1 MTKIKNIIS
10 TKFNNVM
17 KLLIIALTALKSN
30 KTRFFLASLGIMI
43 GIAAVIVMVAIGK
56 GSQHEVMTVIAK
68 MGENLL
74 TINAGEMKRRGGR
87 LRLSGNVT
95 TLNLR
100 DVDYLSKEV
109 DGITFVAPFE
119 IKEMKVKYLQV
130 LTSTNVA
137 GSTLEFLE
145 TRNYRIAS
153 GEMFT
158 EMDQKLGA
166 RVGVVGKTVIKN
178 MLGGEDPLGKT
189 VRINAIPFR
198 IIGIFESKGLDSD
211 GIDQDDILLIPIK
224 SMLRRILNQNH
235 ISTIYVKAGS
245 RRNIE
250 RVSVRIKTVLRDR
263 HKIADDAENDFT
275 IISQIDLENL
285 KAETSELFTRLIV
298 GVAAISLVVGGIG
311 ILAVMLI
318 SVKERTHEIG
328 VRRAVG
334 ATKGDIVG
342 QFLFESILIG
352 LFGGFFGVVLGVGIT
367 FGASTWGA
375 ENLLLDANSIYI
387 STSVCMMIGVIF
399 GLFPAIKASRLDP
412 MVALTVE

>member
-1 MTKIKNIIS
+1 
-10 TKFNNVM
+10 M

-56 GSQHEVMTVIAK
+56 GSQHEVMSVIAK

-87 LRLSGNVT
+87 LRLSGNVN

-100 DVDYLSKEV
+100 DVNYLSKEV
-109 DGITFVAPFE
+109 DGIAFIAPFE

-145 TRNYRIAS
+145 TRNYRITS
-153 GEMFT
+153 GEMFS

-166 RVGVVGKTVIKN
+166 RVAVVGKTVIKN
-178 MLGGEDPLGKT
+178 MLGGGDPLGKT

-198 IIGIFESKGLDSD
+198 IIGVFESKGLDSD
-211 GIDQDDILLIPIK
+211 GIDQDEILLIPIK
-224 SMLRRILNQNH
+224 SMLRRILNQSH
-235 ISTIYVKAGS
+235 ISTIYVKADS

-250 RVSVRIKTVLRDR
+250 RVAAKIKTELRDR

-275 IISQIDLENL
+275 IVSQIDLENL

-328 VRRAVG
+328 IRRAVG

-342 QFLFESILIG
+342 QFLLESIIIG

-367 FGASTWGA
+367 FGASILGA

>member
-1 MTKIKNIIS
+1 
-10 TKFNNVM
+10 M
-17 KLLIIALTALKSN
+17 KLLIIALTALNSN

-56 GSQHEVMTVIAK
+56 GSQHEVMSVIAK

-87 LRLSGNVT
+87 LRLSGNVN

-100 DVDYLSKEV
+100 DVNYLSKEV
-109 DGITFVAPFE
+109 DGIAFIAPFE

-145 TRNYRIAS
+145 TRNYKITS
-153 GEMFT
+153 GEMFS

-166 RVGVVGKTVIKN
+166 RVAVVGKTVIKN
-178 MLGGEDPLGKT
+178 MLGGGDPLGKT

-198 IIGIFESKGLDSD
+198 IIGVFESKGLDSD
-211 GIDQDDILLIPIK
+211 GIDQDEILLIPIK
-224 SMLRRILNQNH
+224 SMLRRILNQSH
-235 ISTIYVKAGS
+235 ISTIYVKADS

-250 RVSVRIKTVLRDR
+250 RVAAKIKTELRDR

-275 IISQIDLENL
+275 IVSQIDLENL

-328 VRRAVG
+328 IRRAVG

-342 QFLFESILIG
+342 QFLLESIIIG

-367 FGASTWGA
+367 FGASILGA

>member
-1 MTKIKNIIS
+1 MKLFARFI
-10 TKFNNVM
+10 V

-30 KTRFFLASLGIMI
+30 KTRFLLASLGIMI

-166 RVGVVGKTVIKN
+166 RVGVVGKTLIKN

-189 VRINAIPFR
+189 VRINAIPFK

-224 SMLRRILNQNH
+224 SMLRRILNQNY
-235 ISTIYVKAGS
+235 ISTIYAKADS

-250 RVSVRIKTVLRDR
+250 RVAAKIKTVLRDR

-328 VRRAVG
+328 IRRAVG

-342 QFLFESILIG
+342 QFLFESIFIG
-352 LFGGFFGVVLGVGIT
+352 LFGGCFGVVLGVGIT

-399 GLFPAIKASRLDP
+399 GLFPAIRASRLDP

>member
-1 MTKIKNIIS
+1 
-10 TKFNNVM
+10 M
-17 KLLIIALTALKSN
+17 KLLIIALTALNSN
-30 KTRFFLASLGIMI
+30 KTRFILASLGIMI

-56 GSQHEVMTVIAK
+56 GSQHEVMSVIAK

-87 LRLSGNVT
+87 LRLSGNVN

-100 DVDYLSKEV
+100 DVNYLSKEV
-109 DGITFVAPFE
+109 DGIAFIAPFE

-145 TRNYRIAS
+145 TRNYRITS
-153 GEMFT
+153 GEMFS

-166 RVGVVGKTVIKN
+166 RVAVVGKTVIKN

-198 IIGIFESKGLDSD
+198 IIGVFESKGLDSD
-211 GIDQDDILLIPIK
+211 GIDQDEILLIPIK
-224 SMLRRILNQNH
+224 SMLRRILNQSH
-235 ISTIYVKAGS
+235 ISTIYVKADS

-250 RVSVRIKTVLRDR
+250 RVAAKIKTELRDR
-263 HKIADDAENDFT
+263 HRIADDAENDFT
-275 IISQIDLENL
+275 IVSQIDLENL

-328 VRRAVG
+328 IRRAVG

-342 QFLFESILIG
+342 QFLLESIIIG

-367 FGASTWGA
+367 FGASILGA

>member
-1 MTKIKNIIS
+1 
-10 TKFNNVM
+10 M
-17 KLLIIALTALKSN
+17 KLLLIALTALKSN

-56 GSQHEVMTVIAK
+56 GSHHEVMNVIAK

-74 TINAGEMKRRGGR
+74 AINAGEMKRRGGR
-87 LRLSGNVT
+87 LRLAGNVT

-100 DVDYLSKEV
+100 DVDYLSQEV
-109 DGITFVAPFE
+109 SGLTLVAPFE

-130 LTSTNVA
+130 LTATNVA
-137 GSTLEFLE
+137 GSTLEFLK
-145 TRNYRIAS
+145 TRNYKISS
-153 GEMFT
+153 GEMFN
-158 EMDQKLGA
+158 ERDQKLRAKVAVIGN
-166 RVGVVGKTVIKN
+166 TVIKN
-178 MLGGEDPLGKT
+178 IFGEDDPLGKT
-189 VRINAIPFR
+189 VRINAIPFKV
-198 IIGIFESKGLDSD
+198 IGIFEGKGLDSD
-211 GIDQDDILLIPIK
+211 GIDQDDILLIPIN
-224 SMLRRILNQNH
+224 SMLRRLLNQNY
-235 ISTIYVKAGS
+235 ISTIYAKADSRENIDRIAVK
-245 RRNIE
+245 
-250 RVSVRIKTVLRDR
+250 IKTLLRDR
-263 HKIADDAENDFT
+263 HKISDDAEDDFT
-275 IISQIDLENL
+275 IISQLDLENL

-318 SVKERTHEIG
+318 SVKERTREIG

-352 LFGGFFGVVLGVGIT
+352 LFGGCLGVVLGVGIT
-367 FGASTWGA
+367 LGITAWDIG
-375 ENLLLDANSIYI
+375 NLILDMQSIYI
-387 STSVCMMIGVIF
+387 STGVCTAIGIMF

>member
-1 MTKIKNIIS
+1 
-10 TKFNNVM
+10 
-17 KLLIIALTALKSN
+17 
-30 KTRFFLASLGIMI
+30 
-43 GIAAVIVMVAIGK
+43 VIVMVAIGK
-56 GSQHEVMTVIAK
+56 GSQHKIMTVIAK

-145 TRNYRIAS
+145 TRNYGIAS

-166 RVGVVGKTVIKN
+166 RVAVVGKTVIKN

-224 SMLRRILNQNH
+224 SMLRRILNQNY
-235 ISTIYVKAGS
+235 ISTIYAKADS

-250 RVSVRIKTVLRDR
+250 RVAAKIKTVLRDR

-328 VRRAVG
+328 IRRAVG

-375 ENLLLDANSIYI
+375 ENLLLDVNSIYI

>member
-1 MTKIKNIIS
+1 MKLFARFI
-10 TKFNNVM
+10 V

-119 IKEMKVKYLQV
+119 IKEMKAKYLHV

-137 GSTLEFLE
+137 GSTLRFLE

-153 GEMFT
+153 GEMFS

-166 RVGVVGKTVIKN
+166 RV
-178 MLGGEDPLGKT
+178 
-189 VRINAIPFR
+189 A
-198 IIGIFESKGLDSD
+198 
-211 GIDQDDILLIPIK
+211 
-224 SMLRRILNQNH
+224 
-235 ISTIYVKAGS
+235 
-245 RRNIE
+245 
-250 RVSVRIKTVLRDR
+250 
-263 HKIADDAENDFT
+263 
-275 IISQIDLENL
+275 
-285 KAETSELFTRLIV
+285 IV
-298 GVAAISLVVGGIG
+298 G
-311 ILAVMLI
+311 
-318 SVKERTHEIG
+318 
-328 VRRAVG
+328 
-334 ATKGDIVG
+334 
-342 QFLFESILIG
+342 
-352 LFGGFFGVVLGVGIT
+352 
-367 FGASTWGA
+367 
-375 ENLLLDANSIYI
+375 
-387 STSVCMMIGVIF
+387 
-399 GLFPAIKASRLDP
+399 
-412 MVALTVE
+412 

>member
-1 MTKIKNIIS
+1 MKLFARFI
-10 TKFNNVM
+10 V

-166 RVGVVGKTVIKN
+166 RVAVVGKTVIKN

-224 SMLRRILNQNH
+224 SMLRRILNQNY
-235 ISTIYVKAGS
+235 ISTIYAKADS

-250 RVSVRIKTVLRDR
+250 RVAAKIKTVLRDR

-328 VRRAVG
+328 IRRAVG

>member
-1 MTKIKNIIS
+1 
-10 TKFNNVM
+10 M

-56 GSQHEVMTVIAK
+56 GSHHEVMNVIAK

-87 LRLSGNVT
+87 LRLAGNVT

-100 DVDYLSKEV
+100 DVDYLSQEV
-109 DGITFVAPFE
+109 SGLTLVAPFE

-130 LTSTNVA
+130 LTATNVA
-137 GSTLEFLE
+137 GSTPEFLK
-145 TRNYRIAS
+145 TRNYQIAS
-153 GEMFT
+153 GEMFN
-158 EMDQKLGA
+158 ERDQKLRA
-166 RVGVVGKTVIKN
+166 KVAVVGNTVIKN
-178 MLGGEDPLGKT
+178 IFGEDDPLGKT
-189 VRINAIPFR
+189 VRINAIPFKV
-198 IIGIFESKGLDSD
+198 IGVFEGKGLDSD
-211 GIDQDDILLIPIK
+211 GIDQDDILLIPIT
-224 SMLRRILNQNH
+224 SMLRRLLNQNY
-235 ISTIYVKAGS
+235 ISTIYAKADSRENIDRVAVK
-245 RRNIE
+245 
-250 RVSVRIKTVLRDR
+250 IKTLLRDR
-263 HKIADDAENDFT
+263 HKISDDAEDDFT
-275 IISQIDLENL
+275 IISQLDLENL

-318 SVKERTHEIG
+318 SVKERTREIG

-352 LFGGFFGVVLGVGIT
+352 LFGGCFGVALGAGITLGVTAWGI
-367 FGASTWGA
+367 G
-375 ENLLLDANSIYI
+375 NLILDMQSIYI
-387 STSVCMMIGVIF
+387 STGVCTAIGIMF

>member
-1 MTKIKNIIS
+1 MKLFARFI
-10 TKFNNVM
+10 V

-224 SMLRRILNQNH
+224 SMLRRILNQNY
-235 ISTIYVKAGS
+235 ISTIYAKADS

-250 RVSVRIKTVLRDR
+250 RVAAKIKTVLRDR

-352 LFGGFFGVVLGVGIT
+352 LFGGFFGVTLGIGIT

>member
-1 MTKIKNIIS
+1 
-10 TKFNNVM
+10 V
-17 KLLIIALTALKSN
+17 KLLIIALTALNSN

-56 GSQHEVMTVIAK
+56 GSQHEVMSVIAK

-87 LRLSGNVT
+87 LRLSGNVN

-100 DVDYLSKEV
+100 DVNYLSKEV
-109 DGITFVAPFE
+109 DGIAFIAPFE

-145 TRNYRIAS
+145 TRNYSITS
-153 GEMFT
+153 GEMFS

-166 RVGVVGKTVIKN
+166 RVAVVGKTVIKN

-198 IIGIFESKGLDSD
+198 IIGVFESKGLDSD
-211 GIDQDDILLIPIK
+211 GIDQDEILLIPIK
-224 SMLRRILNQNH
+224 SMLRRILNQSH
-235 ISTIYVKAGS
+235 ISTIYVKADS

-250 RVSVRIKTVLRDR
+250 RVAAKIKTELRDR
-263 HKIADDAENDFT
+263 HRIADDAENDFT
-275 IISQIDLENL
+275 IVSQIDLENL

-298 GVAAISLVVGGIG
+298 GVAGISLVVGGIG

-328 VRRAVG
+328 IRRAVG

-342 QFLFESILIG
+342 QFLLESIIIG

-367 FGASTWGA
+367 FGASILGV

>member
-1 MTKIKNIIS
+1 
-10 TKFNNVM
+10 M
-17 KLLIIALTALKSN
+17 KLLIIALSALKSN

-56 GSQHEVMTVIAK
+56 GSHHEVMNVIAK

-87 LRLSGNVT
+87 LRLAGNVT

-100 DVDYLSKEV
+100 DVDYLSQEV
-109 DGITFVAPFE
+109 SGLTLVAPFE

-130 LTSTNVA
+130 LTATNVA
-137 GSTLEFLE
+137 GSTPEFLK
-145 TRNYRIAS
+145 TRNYQIAS
-153 GEMFT
+153 GEMFN
-158 EMDQKLGA
+158 ERDQKLRA
-166 RVGVVGKTVIKN
+166 KVAVVGNTVIKN
-178 MLGGEDPLGKT
+178 MFGEDDPLGKT
-189 VRINAIPFR
+189 VRINAIPFKV
-198 IIGIFESKGLDSD
+198 IGVFEGKGLDSD
-211 GIDQDDILLIPIK
+211 GIDQDDILLIPIN
-224 SMLRRILNQNH
+224 SMLRRLLNQNY
-235 ISTIYVKAGS
+235 ISTIYAKADSRENIDRVAVK
-245 RRNIE
+245 
-250 RVSVRIKTVLRDR
+250 IKTLLRDR
-263 HKIADDAENDFT
+263 HKISDDAEDDFT
-275 IISQIDLENL
+275 IISQLDLENL

-318 SVKERTHEIG
+318 SVKERTREIG

-352 LFGGFFGVVLGVGIT
+352 LFGGCFGVVLGAGIT
-367 FGASTWGA
+367 LGITAWGIG
-375 ENLLLDANSIYI
+375 NLILDMQSIYV
-387 STSVCMMIGVIF
+387 STGVCTAIGIMF

>member
-1 MTKIKNIIS
+1 
-10 TKFNNVM
+10 M
-17 KLLIIALTALKSN
+17 KSLIIALTTLKSN

-74 TINAGEMKRRGGR
+74 TVNAGEMKRRGGR

-109 DGITFVAPFE
+109 DGITFIAPFE
-119 IKEMKVKYLQV
+119 IKEMKAKYLQI

-137 GSTLEFLE
+137 GSTLRFLE

-153 GEMFT
+153 GEMFS

-166 RVGVVGKTVIKN
+166 RVAIVGKTVIKN
-178 MLGGEDPLGKT
+178 MFGGEDPLGKT

-198 IIGIFESKGLDSD
+198 VIGVFESKGLDSD

-224 SMLRRILNQNH
+224 SMLRRILNQNY
-235 ISTIYVKAGS
+235 ISTIYVKADS

-250 RVSVRIKTVLRDR
+250 IVAAKIKTVLRDR

-328 VRRAVG
+328 IRRAVG

-342 QFLFESILIG
+342 QFLFESILFG

>member
-1 MTKIKNIIS
+1 MKSIS
-10 TKFNNVM
+10 
-17 KLLIIALTALKSN
+17 IAMIALKSN

-56 GSQHEVMTVIAK
+56 GSHHEVMSVIAK

-87 LRLSGNVT
+87 LRLAGNVT

-100 DVDYLSKEV
+100 DVDYLEQEV
-109 DGITFVAPFE
+109 SGLTLVAPFE
-119 IKEMKVKYLQV
+119 IKEMKVKYQQS

-145 TRNYRIAS
+145 TRNYEIAS
-153 GEMFT
+153 GEMFS
-158 EMDQKLGA
+158 ERDQKLGA
-166 RVGVVGKTVIKN
+166 KVAVIGKTVIKN
-178 MLGGEDPLGKT
+178 MFGEDDPLGKT
-189 VRINAIPFR
+189 VRINAIPFK
-198 IIGIFESKGLDSD
+198 IIGVFEAKGLDSD
-211 GIDQDDILLIPIK
+211 GVDQDDILLIPIN
-224 SMLRRILNQNH
+224 SMLRRILNQTY
-235 ISTIYVKAGS
+235 ISTIYAKANSRKNIKRVKTQ
-245 RRNIE
+245 
-250 RVSVRIKTVLRDR
+250 IKIVLRDR
-263 HKIADDAENDFT
+263 HKILDDAENDFT
-275 IISQIDLENL
+275 IISQLDLENL
-285 KAETSELFTRLIV
+285 RAETSELFTRLIV

-318 SVKERTHEIG
+318 SVKERTREIG

-334 ATKGDIVG
+334 ATKGDIIG
-342 QFLFESILIG
+342 QFLLESIFLG

-367 FGASTWGA
+367 FLVTAWGVG
-375 ENLLLDANSIYI
+375 NLLLDANSIYI
-387 STSVCMMIGVIF
+387 STGVCVMIGIIF

>member
-1 MTKIKNIIS
+1 
-10 TKFNNVM
+10 M

-56 GSQHEVMTVIAK
+56 GSHHEVMNVIAK

-87 LRLSGNVT
+87 LRLAGNVT

-100 DVDYLSKEV
+100 DVDYLSQEV
-109 DGITFVAPFE
+109 SGLTLVAPFE

-130 LTSTNVA
+130 LTATNVA
-137 GSTLEFLE
+137 GSTPEFLK
-145 TRNYRIAS
+145 TRNYQIAS
-153 GEMFT
+153 GEMFN
-158 EMDQKLGA
+158 ERDQKLRA
-166 RVGVVGKTVIKN
+166 KVAVVGNTVIKN
-178 MLGGEDPLGKT
+178 IFGEDDPLGKT
-189 VRINAIPFR
+189 VRINAIPFKV
-198 IIGIFESKGLDSD
+198 IGVFEGKGLDSD
-211 GIDQDDILLIPIK
+211 GIDQDDILLIPIT
-224 SMLRRILNQNH
+224 SMLRRLLNQNY
-235 ISTIYVKAGS
+235 ISTIYAKADSRENIDRVAVK
-245 RRNIE
+245 
-250 RVSVRIKTVLRDR
+250 IKTLLRDR
-263 HKIADDAENDFT
+263 HKISDDAEDDFT
-275 IISQIDLENL
+275 IISQLDLENL

-318 SVKERTHEIG
+318 SVKERTREIG

-352 LFGGFFGVVLGVGIT
+352 LFGGCFGVVLGAGIT
-367 FGASTWGA
+367 LGITAWGIG
-375 ENLLLDANSIYI
+375 NLILDMQSIYI
-387 STSVCMMIGVIF
+387 STGVCTAIGIMF

>member
-1 MTKIKNIIS
+1 MKLFARFI
-10 TKFNNVM
+10 V

-166 RVGVVGKTVIKN
+166 RVAVVGKTVIKN

-224 SMLRRILNQNH
+224 SMLRRILNQNY
-235 ISTIYVKAGS
+235 ISTIYAKADS

-250 RVSVRIKTVLRDR
+250 RVTAKIKTVLRDR

-328 VRRAVG
+328 IRRAVG

>member
-1 MTKIKNIIS
+1 
-10 TKFNNVM
+10 
-17 KLLIIALTALKSN
+17 
-30 KTRFFLASLGIMI
+30 
-43 GIAAVIVMVAIGK
+43 MVAIGK
-56 GSQHEVMTVIAK
+56 GSQHEVMSVIAK

-87 LRLSGNVT
+87 LRLSGNVN

-100 DVDYLSKEV
+100 DVNYLSKEV
-109 DGITFVAPFE
+109 DGIAFIAPFE

-145 TRNYRIAS
+145 TRNYRITS
-153 GEMFT
+153 GEMFS

-166 RVGVVGKTVIKN
+166 RVAVVGKTVIKN
-178 MLGGEDPLGKT
+178 MLGGGDPLGKT

-198 IIGIFESKGLDSD
+198 IIGVFESKGLDSD
-211 GIDQDDILLIPIK
+211 GIDQDEILLIPIK
-224 SMLRRILNQNH
+224 SMLRRILNQSH
-235 ISTIYVKAGS
+235 ISTIYVKADS

-250 RVSVRIKTVLRDR
+250 RVAAKIKTELRDR

-275 IISQIDLENL
+275 IVSQIDLENL

-328 VRRAVG
+328 IRRAVG

-342 QFLFESILIG
+342 QFLLESIIIG

-367 FGASTWGA
+367 FGASILGA

>member
-1 MTKIKNIIS
+1 
-10 TKFNNVM
+10 M

-56 GSQHEVMTVIAK
+56 GSHHEVMNVIAK

-74 TINAGEMKRRGGR
+74 AINAGEMKRRGGR
-87 LRLSGNVT
+87 LRLAGNVT

-100 DVDYLSKEV
+100 DVDYLSQEV
-109 DGITFVAPFE
+109 SGLTLVAPFE

-130 LTSTNVA
+130 LTATNVA
-137 GSTLEFLE
+137 GSTPEFLK
-145 TRNYRIAS
+145 TRNYQIAS
-153 GEMFT
+153 GEMFN
-158 EMDQKLGA
+158 ERDQKLRA
-166 RVGVVGKTVIKN
+166 KVAVVGNTVIKN
-178 MLGGEDPLGKT
+178 MFGEDDPLGKT
-189 VRINAIPFR
+189 VRINAIPFKV
-198 IIGIFESKGLDSD
+198 IGVFEGKGLDSD
-211 GIDQDDILLIPIK
+211 GVDQDDILLIPIT
-224 SMLRRILNQNH
+224 SMLRRLLNQNY
-235 ISTIYVKAGS
+235 ISTIYAKADSRENIDRVAVK
-245 RRNIE
+245 
-250 RVSVRIKTVLRDR
+250 IKTLLRDR
-263 HKIADDAENDFT
+263 HKISDDAEDDFT
-275 IISQIDLENL
+275 IISQLDLENL

-318 SVKERTHEIG
+318 SVKERTREIG

-352 LFGGFFGVVLGVGIT
+352 LFGGCFGVVLGAGIT
-367 FGASTWGA
+367 LGITAWGIG
-375 ENLLLDANSIYI
+375 NLILDMQSIYI
-387 STSVCMMIGVIF
+387 STGVCTAIGIMF

>member
-1 MTKIKNIIS
+1 
-10 TKFNNVM
+10 M

-56 GSQHEVMTVIAK
+56 GSHHEVMNVIAK

-87 LRLSGNVT
+87 LRLAGNVT

-100 DVDYLSKEV
+100 DVDYLSQEV
-109 DGITFVAPFE
+109 SGLTLVAPFE

-130 LTSTNVA
+130 LTATNVA
-137 GSTLEFLE
+137 GSTPEFLK
-145 TRNYRIAS
+145 TRNYQIAS
-153 GEMFT
+153 GEMFN
-158 EMDQKLGA
+158 ERDQKLRA
-166 RVGVVGKTVIKN
+166 KVAVVGNTVIKN
-178 MLGGEDPLGKT
+178 MFGEDDPLGKT
-189 VRINAIPFR
+189 VRINAIPFKV
-198 IIGIFESKGLDSD
+198 IGVFEGKGLDSD
-211 GIDQDDILLIPIK
+211 GVDQDDILLIPIT
-224 SMLRRILNQNH
+224 SMLRRLLNQNY
-235 ISTIYVKAGS
+235 ISTIYAKADS
-245 RRNIE
+245 RENID
-250 RVSVRIKTVLRDR
+250 RVALKIKTLLRDR
-263 HKIADDAENDFT
+263 HKISDDAEDDFT
-275 IISQIDLENL
+275 IISQLDLENL

-318 SVKERTHEIG
+318 SVKERTREIG

-352 LFGGFFGVVLGVGIT
+352 LFGGCSGVVLGVGIT
-367 FGASTWGA
+367 LGITAWGIG
-375 ENLLLDANSIYI
+375 NLILDMQSIYV
-387 STSVCMMIGVIF
+387 STGVCTAIGIMF

>member
-1 MTKIKNIIS
+1 
-10 TKFNNVM
+10 M

-56 GSQHEVMTVIAK
+56 GSHHEVMNVIAK

-87 LRLSGNVT
+87 LRLAGNVT

-100 DVDYLSKEV
+100 DVDYLSQEV
-109 DGITFVAPFE
+109 SGLTLVAPFE

-130 LTSTNVA
+130 LTATNVA
-137 GSTLEFLE
+137 GSTPEFLK
-145 TRNYRIAS
+145 TRNYQIAS
-153 GEMFT
+153 GEMFN
-158 EMDQKLGA
+158 ERDQKLRA
-166 RVGVVGKTVIKN
+166 KVAVVGNTVIKN
-178 MLGGEDPLGKT
+178 MFGEDDPLGKT
-189 VRINAIPFR
+189 VRINAIPFKV
-198 IIGIFESKGLDSD
+198 IGVFEGKGLDSD
-211 GIDQDDILLIPIK
+211 GVDQDDILLIPIT
-224 SMLRRILNQNH
+224 SMLRRLLNQNY
-235 ISTIYVKAGS
+235 ISTIYAKADSRENIDRVAVK
-245 RRNIE
+245 
-250 RVSVRIKTVLRDR
+250 IKTLLRDR
-263 HKIADDAENDFT
+263 HKISDDAEDDFT
-275 IISQIDLENL
+275 IISQLDLENL

-318 SVKERTHEIG
+318 SVKERTREIG

-352 LFGGFFGVVLGVGIT
+352 LFGGFFGVVLGAGIT
-367 FGASTWGA
+367 LGITAWGIG
-375 ENLLLDANSIYI
+375 NLILDMQSIYI
-387 STSVCMMIGVIF
+387 STGVCTAIGIMF

>member
-1 MTKIKNIIS
+1 
-10 TKFNNVM
+10 M

-56 GSQHEVMTVIAK
+56 GSHHEIMNVIAK

-87 LRLSGNVT
+87 LRLAGNVT

-100 DVDYLSKEV
+100 DVDYLSQEV
-109 DGITFVAPFE
+109 SGLTLVAPFE

-130 LTSTNVA
+130 LTATNVA
-137 GSTLEFLE
+137 GSTPEFLK
-145 TRNYRIAS
+145 TRNYQIAS
-153 GEMFT
+153 GEMFN
-158 EMDQKLGA
+158 ERDQKLRA
-166 RVGVVGKTVIKN
+166 KVAVVGNTVIKN
-178 MLGGEDPLGKT
+178 MFGEDDPLGKT
-189 VRINAIPFR
+189 VRINAIPFKV
-198 IIGIFESKGLDSD
+198 IGVFEGKGLDSD
-211 GIDQDDILLIPIK
+211 GIDQDDILLIPIT
-224 SMLRRILNQNH
+224 SMLRRLLNQNY
-235 ISTIYVKAGS
+235 ISTIYAKADS
-245 RRNIE
+245 RENID
-250 RVSVRIKTVLRDR
+250 RVALKIKNLLRDR
-263 HKIADDAENDFT
+263 HKISDDAEDDFT
-275 IISQIDLENL
+275 IISQLDLENL

-318 SVKERTHEIG
+318 SVKERTREIG

-352 LFGGFFGVVLGVGIT
+352 LFGGCSGVVLGVGIT
-367 FGASTWGA
+367 LGITAWGIG
-375 ENLLLDANSIYI
+375 NLVLDMQSIYI
-387 STSVCMMIGVIF
+387 STGVCTAIGIMF

>member
-1 MTKIKNIIS
+1 MKLFARFI
-10 TKFNNVM
+10 V

-100 DVDYLSKEV
+100 DIDYLSKEV

-119 IKEMKVKYLQV
+119 IKEIKVKYLQV

-211 GIDQDDILLIPIK
+211 GIDQDDILLTPIK
-224 SMLRRILNQNH
+224 SMLRRILNQNY
-235 ISTIYVKAGS
+235 ISTIYAKADS

-250 RVSVRIKTVLRDR
+250 RVAAKIKTVLRDR

-275 IISQIDLENL
+275 IISQLDLENL
-285 KAETSELFTRLIV
+285 KTETSELFTRLIV
-298 GVAAISLVVGGIG
+298 GVASISLVVGGIG

-318 SVKERTHEIG
+318 SVKERTREIG
-328 VRRAVG
+328 IRRAVG
-334 ATKGDIVG
+334 ATKSDIVR
-342 QFLFESILIG
+342 QFLIESIVIG
-352 LFGGFFGVVLGVGIT
+352 LFGGIIGVALGVGII
-367 FGASTWGA
+367 FGVVTWTGK
-375 ENLLLDANSIYI
+375 ENLLLDLNSIYI
-387 STSVCMMIGVIF
+387 STSVCMIIGIIF

>member
-1 MTKIKNIIS
+1 
-10 TKFNNVM
+10 M

-56 GSQHEVMTVIAK
+56 GSHHEVMNVIAK

-74 TINAGEMKRRGGR
+74 AINAGEMKRRGGR
-87 LRLSGNVT
+87 LRLAGNVT

-100 DVDYLSKEV
+100 DVDYLSQEV
-109 DGITFVAPFE
+109 SGLTLVAPFE

-130 LTSTNVA
+130 LTATNVA
-137 GSTLEFLE
+137 GSTPEFLK
-145 TRNYRIAS
+145 TRNYQIAS
-153 GEMFT
+153 GEMFN
-158 EMDQKLGA
+158 ERDQKLRA
-166 RVGVVGKTVIKN
+166 KVAVVGNTVIKN
-178 MLGGEDPLGKT
+178 IFGEDDPLGKI
-189 VRINAIPFR
+189 VRINAIPFKV
-198 IIGIFESKGLDSD
+198 IGVFEGKGLDSD
-211 GIDQDDILLIPIK
+211 GIDQDDILLIPIT
-224 SMLRRILNQNH
+224 SMLRRLLNQNY
-235 ISTIYVKAGS
+235 ISTIYAKADS
-245 RRNIE
+245 RENID
-250 RVSVRIKTVLRDR
+250 RVALKIKNLLRDR
-263 HKIADDAENDFT
+263 HKISDDAEDDFT
-275 IISQIDLENL
+275 IISQLDLENL

-318 SVKERTHEIG
+318 SVKERTREIG

-352 LFGGFFGVVLGVGIT
+352 LFGGCSGVVLGVGIT
-367 FGASTWGA
+367 FGITAWGIG
-375 ENLLLDANSIYI
+375 NLILDMQSIYV
-387 STSVCMMIGVIF
+387 STGVCTAIGIMF

>member
-1 MTKIKNIIS
+1 M
-10 TKFNNVM
+10 
-17 KLLIIALTALKSN
+17 
-30 KTRFFLASLGIMI
+30 ASLGIMI

-224 SMLRRILNQNH
+224 SMLRRILNQNY
-235 ISTIYVKAGS
+235 ISTIYAKADS

-250 RVSVRIKTVLRDR
+250 RVAAKIKTVLRDR

-328 VRRAVG
+328 IRRAVG

-352 LFGGFFGVVLGVGIT
+352 LFGGFFGVTLGIGIT

-387 STSVCMMIGVIF
+387 STSVCIMIGVIF

>member
-1 MTKIKNIIS
+1 
-10 TKFNNVM
+10 M
-17 KLLIIALTALKSN
+17 KLLIIALTALNSN
-30 KTRFFLASLGIMI
+30 KTRFILASLGIMI

-56 GSQHEVMTVIAK
+56 GSQHEVMSVIAK

-87 LRLSGNVT
+87 LRLSGNVN

-100 DVDYLSKEV
+100 DVNYLSKEV
-109 DGITFVAPFE
+109 DGIAFIAPFE

-145 TRNYRIAS
+145 TRNYSITS
-153 GEMFT
+153 GEMFS

-166 RVGVVGKTVIKN
+166 RVAVVGKTVIKN

-198 IIGIFESKGLDSD
+198 IIGVFESKGLDSD
-211 GIDQDDILLIPIK
+211 GIDQDEILLIPIK
-224 SMLRRILNQNH
+224 SMLRRILNQSH
-235 ISTIYVKAGS
+235 ISTIYVKADS

-250 RVSVRIKTVLRDR
+250 RVAAKIKTELRDR
-263 HKIADDAENDFT
+263 HRIADDAENDFT
-275 IISQIDLENL
+275 IVSQIDLENL

-328 VRRAVG
+328 IRRAVG

-342 QFLFESILIG
+342 QFLLESIIIG

-367 FGASTWGA
+367 FGASILGA

>member
-1 MTKIKNIIS
+1 
-10 TKFNNVM
+10 M

-56 GSQHEVMTVIAK
+56 GSHHEVMNVIAK

-74 TINAGEMKRRGGR
+74 AINAGEMKRRGGR
-87 LRLSGNVT
+87 LRLAGNVT

-100 DVDYLSKEV
+100 DVDYLSQEV
-109 DGITFVAPFE
+109 SGLTLVAPFE

-130 LTSTNVA
+130 LTATNVA
-137 GSTLEFLE
+137 GSTPEFLK
-145 TRNYRIAS
+145 TRNYQIAS
-153 GEMFT
+153 GEMFN
-158 EMDQKLGA
+158 ERDQKLRA
-166 RVGVVGKTVIKN
+166 KVAVVGNTVIKN
-178 MLGGEDPLGKT
+178 MFGEDDPLGKI
-189 VRINAIPFR
+189 VRINAIPFKV
-198 IIGIFESKGLDSD
+198 IGVFEGKGLDSD
-211 GIDQDDILLIPIK
+211 GVDQDDILLIPIT
-224 SMLRRILNQNH
+224 SMLRRLLNQNY
-235 ISTIYVKAGS
+235 ISTIYAKADS
-245 RRNIE
+245 RENID
-250 RVSVRIKTVLRDR
+250 RVALKIKTLLRDR
-263 HKIADDAENDFT
+263 HKISDDAEDDFT
-275 IISQIDLENL
+275 IISQLDLENL

-318 SVKERTHEIG
+318 SVKERTREIG

-352 LFGGFFGVVLGVGIT
+352 LFGGCFGVILGVGIT
-367 FGASTWGA
+367 LGITAWGIG
-375 ENLLLDANSIYI
+375 NLVLDMQSIYI
-387 STSVCMMIGVIF
+387 STGVCTAIGIMF

>member
-1 MTKIKNIIS
+1 
-10 TKFNNVM
+10 M
-17 KLLIIALTALKSN
+17 KLLIIALTALNSN
-30 KTRFFLASLGIMI
+30 KTRFILASLGIMI

-56 GSQHEVMTVIAK
+56 GSQHEVMSVIAK

-87 LRLSGNVT
+87 LRLFGNVN

-100 DVDYLSKEV
+100 DVNYLSKEV
-109 DGITFVAPFE
+109 DGIAFIAPFE

-145 TRNYRIAS
+145 TRNYSITS
-153 GEMFT
+153 GEMFS

-166 RVGVVGKTVIKN
+166 RVAVVGKTVIKN

-198 IIGIFESKGLDSD
+198 IIGVFESKGLDSD
-211 GIDQDDILLIPIK
+211 GIDQDEILLIPIK
-224 SMLRRILNQNH
+224 SMLRRILNQSH
-235 ISTIYVKAGS
+235 ISTIYVKADS

-250 RVSVRIKTVLRDR
+250 RVAAKIKTELRDR
-263 HKIADDAENDFT
+263 HRIADDAENDFT
-275 IISQIDLENL
+275 IVSQIDLENL

-328 VRRAVG
+328 IRRAVG

-342 QFLFESILIG
+342 QFLLESIIIG

-367 FGASTWGA
+367 FGASILGA

>member
-1 MTKIKNIIS
+1 MKLFARFI
-10 TKFNNVM
+10 V

-166 RVGVVGKTVIKN
+166 RVAVVGKTVIKN
-178 MLGGEDPLGKT
+178 MLRGEDPLGKT

-224 SMLRRILNQNH
+224 SMLRRILNQNY
-235 ISTIYVKAGS
+235 ISTIYAKADS

-250 RVSVRIKTVLRDR
+250 RVAAKIKTVLRDR

-328 VRRAVG
+328 IRRAVG

-352 LFGGFFGVVLGVGIT
+352 LFGGFFGVTLGIGIT